1 MTNEECLSLLNMS
14 TRYLSIVKVDVD
26 NGALGDHP
34 VVQRAGFE
42 SDVTRVPR
50 ESLSLT
56 RVSAKQS
63 QYNRSFREVVH
74 RDRDSELLGSN
85 LRGFVTAEGGCTAI
99 SSL

>member
-14 TRYLSIVKVDVD
+14 TRYLSVVKVDVD

-50 ESLSLT
+50 ESLS
-56 RVSAKQS
+56 
-63 QYNRSFREVVH
+63 
-74 RDRDSELLGSN
+74 
-85 LRGFVTAEGGCTAI
+85 
-99 SSL
+99 